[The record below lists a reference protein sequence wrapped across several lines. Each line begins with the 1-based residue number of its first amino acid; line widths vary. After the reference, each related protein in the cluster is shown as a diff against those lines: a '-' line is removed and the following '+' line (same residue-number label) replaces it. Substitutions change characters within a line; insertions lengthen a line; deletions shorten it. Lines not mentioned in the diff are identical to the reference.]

1 MFRVMHRTIV
11 IDQAALFTSS
21 ETVLVNPDD
30 RATRAPKMAIDH
42 LNNFLFPPR
51 IGRLFEN
58 LVDPPCLTYSTLKRM
73 G

>member
-11 IDQAALFTSS
+11 IDQAALFASS
-21 ETVLVNPDD
+21 ETVLVNTDY
-30 RATRAPKMAIDH
+30 RATLAPKMAIDY
-42 LNNFLFPPR
+42 LNDFLFPPR

-58 LVDPPCLTYSTLKRM
+58 LVDPPCLTYSTFKRM